1 MSHILKARV
10 EIGGDFDGDPKALV
24 YEFPDQGSY
33 QAYVDAS
40 LALSQAQMAH
50 DKALGEPVK
59 WPVGIC
65 SFWILNARLTEAP
78 NEFVAAGTVGD
89 LNVIEVSTD
98 RKVLYAKFYPASR
111 AGFGLV
117 MWPKFER
124 LGKDLVREIILRE
137 DYPCIT
143 E

>member
-1 MSHILKARV
+1 MNAILRARV
-10 EIGGDFDGDPKALV
+10 EIGGGYDGDPKALV
-24 YEFPDQGSY
+24 YEFPDQASY
-33 QAYVDAS
+33 QTYVDAS

-59 WPVGIC
+59 WPLGTC
-65 SFWILNARLTEAP
+65 SFWILDVRLTEAP

-98 RKVLYAKFYPASR
+98 RQVLYAKFYPAGKT
-111 AGFGLV
+111 GFGLV

-124 LGKDLVREIILRE
+124 NRDESQNAQKEKA
-137 DYPCIT
+137 
-143 E
+143 